1 MFSTGFVKTI
11 LWVALAGSFSVA
23 AFASTGAKSSL
34 DGEATVALAAK
45 MTAKFGEEHRC
56 RIEAGVRQARALWKA
71 EDGSNAEFEAF
82 CLERFIADREI
93 LDRTF
98 ARVQDNLESILGNFH
113 RISRDLKT
121 PIELDRG
128 EPLAVDYLFAE
139 WSPYAHL
146 ETDFFR
152 NKLAFVVVLN
162 FPQYTLEQKLALG
175 EKWDR
180 RQWAMARLGDRFTSR
195 VPAEVNQVVNER
207 SVKADNYI
215 SEYNIFMGRLLGPDG
230 KTLFPPDLKL
240 ISHWGIRDELKS
252 WYGKADGATRQE
264 TIYQVMLRIIDQ
276 SIPVRVVN
284 RSDVYWDPKTNRVF
298 EDRDGKR
305 VPVDAAPEGGKRYE
319 VLLSM
324 FGGQRLKDPHVPL
337 NPTLIAR
344 RFNEDRQIP
353 EAQVEKL
360 FTGLLS
366 SPLIART
373 AALIEKRLGRKLRP
387 YDIWYDGFKTRS
399 TLDTADLDAR
409 LRARYPDVKAFQA
422 DLVPTLLKLG
432 FSEDRARFLADRI
445 VVDPSRGAGHA
456 MGAEMRTDQV
466 HLRTRIPAGGMNYK
480 GYNIAAHELGHNVE
494 QVFSLHA
501 MDEYLMN
508 GVPNTGFTEAFA
520 FVFQKRDLELLGI
533 PAADPLKKDLEVLDD
548 LWMTYEI
555 AGVSLVDMKVWRW
568 LYAHPDATA
577 AQLQA
582 AVAEAAQEVW
592 NAYYAPVFGE
602 KDCTILAIYSHM
614 IDALLYLPDY
624 ALGHLIAFQIEKYLE
639 GKNLGEEME
648 RMCRVGS
655 VTPRLW
661 MRKAVGSDLSA
672 EPLLESAREALDKI
686 EPAAGKP

>member
-1 MFSTGFVKTI
+1 MLSAGFGKGFLLVG
-11 LWVALAGSFSVA
+11 LAGWFSMTA
-23 AFASTGAKSSL
+23 IAGEAGPFG
-34 DGEATVALAAK
+34 GEATVALAAK
-45 MTAKFGEEHRC
+45 MTAKFGEEHRP

-71 EDGSNAEFEAF
+71 EDGTDAEFETF
-82 CLERFIADREI
+82 CLERFIADRDT
-93 LDRTF
+93 LNRTF
-98 ARVQDNLESILGNFH
+98 ARIQDNLESILGNFL

-128 EPLAVDYLFAE
+128 EPLAVDYVFAE

-152 NKLAFVVVLN
+152 NKLAFAIVLN

-195 VPAEVNQVVNER
+195 IPAEVNQVVNER

-252 WYGKADGATRQE
+252 WYGKADGAARQE

-276 SIPVRVVN
+276 SIPARVVN
-284 RSDVYWDPKTNRVF
+284 RSDAYWDPKANQVY
-298 EDRDGKR
+298 EERDGRR

-319 VLLSM
+319 MLLSM

-353 EAQVEKL
+353 EEQVEKL

-409 LRARYPDVKAFQA
+409 LRAKYPDVKAFQA
-422 DLVPTLLKLG
+422 DLVPTLVKLG
-432 FSEDRARFLADRI
+432 FSAERARFLADRI

-456 MGAEMRTDQV
+456 MGAEMRADQV
-466 HLRTRIPAGGMNYK
+466 RLRTRIPAGGMNYK

-501 MDEYLMN
+501 MDEYLLS

-533 PAADPLKKDLEVLDD
+533 PAADPMKKDLEVLDD

-582 AVAEAAQEVW
+582 AVADIAREVW
-592 NAYYAPVFGE
+592 NVHYAPVFGE

-624 ALGHLIAFQIEKYLE
+624 ALGHLIAFQIEKHLE

-648 RMCRVGS
+648 RMCRMGS

-661 MRKAVGSDLSA
+661 MLRAVGSDLSA
-672 EPLLESAREALDKI
+672 EPLLASAREALGRL
-686 EPAAGKP
+686 ESAPGSTR